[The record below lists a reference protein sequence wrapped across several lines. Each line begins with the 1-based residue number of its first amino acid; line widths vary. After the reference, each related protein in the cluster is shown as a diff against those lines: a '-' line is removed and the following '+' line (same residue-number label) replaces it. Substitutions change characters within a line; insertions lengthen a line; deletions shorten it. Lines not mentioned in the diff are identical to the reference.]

1 MKIWSI
7 IIGILLTAF
16 TILRGQSSHPNLL
29 ITPTDIKLINKELGK
44 YPAFDKAYNDLKK
57 QADKAL
63 VETMDVPISKDPA
76 GAYTHERHTKNYKAL
91 YAVGMVYATTKD
103 KKYAEYV
110 RTMLLQYAALIPTLK
125 NHPQATSSSPGRL
138 FHQALN
144 DCNWIVQAIQSYDAV
159 FDVLSVEDRKTIENG
174 AFRPLAN
181 FLTQDLESW
190 FNLIHNHGVWAVAAV
205 GMTGYTLHDK
215 SLVDKALRGT
225 KGDGKGGFLAQLD
238 QLFSPDGYYTEGPY
252 YTRYALMPFYLFAL
266 AIENNEPE
274 RRIFAYR
281 NEILKKAFYG
291 ALQLAYINGAFFPI
305 NDAMKDKDWTTQEM
319 VYALNIAFT
328 QYGKDEM
335 LLSIAKEQGKL
346 MFSRQGLEVAKALK
360 NKPKAKPFQWTSTN
374 FTDGQSGTEGGLSVL
389 RKGASDD
396 QTCLVFKYGA
406 HGLSHGHFDKL
417 TYLFYD
423 QNQEILPDYGAARFL
438 NVEQKFGGR
447 YLPENN
453 TYAMQTVAHN
463 TLVVDEISQYNGK
476 EATSE
481 ANHAH
486 LYFED
491 LSNPNCQ
498 IVSAEDNA
506 AYAGVA
512 MRRTVALIQLEGATK
527 PFVLDIYKIQSD
539 KTHQYDLP
547 FHYLG
552 HLIATNFD
560 YKAYTETRQTVGKK
574 SGYQHLWLEA
584 EAKTV
589 KLKTAKKAVHT
600 EGSPSV
606 TFLTGN
612 RYYSVTTTADSATSI
627 LFTRLGA
634 NDPNF
639 NLRNEAGFLI
649 RKKTQNTTFASV
661 IEPHGNYDG
670 KNENSTISESQV
682 ERLEVLKDDAQAT
695 VVAVRFKKG
704 KDYLMCIANDSAA
717 KTAAHSVV
725 VDGKTIGWTGAFSW
739 YHGL

>member
-16 TILRGQSSHPNLL
+16 TMLRGQSPHPNLL
-29 ITPTDIKLINKELGK
+29 ITPTDIQLINKELGK

-63 VETMDVPISKDPA
+63 SETMDVPIPKDPA

-125 NHPQATSSSPGRL
+125 NHPQAKSSSPGRL

-159 FDVLSVEDRKTIENG
+159 YDALSVEDRKAIENG
-174 AFRPLAN
+174 AFRPLVN
-181 FLTQDLESW
+181 YLTQDLESW

-274 RRIFAYR
+274 RRIFEYR
-281 NEILKKAFYG
+281 GQILKKAFYG
-291 ALQLAYINGAFFPI
+291 ALQLAYTNGAFFPI

-319 VYALNIAFT
+319 VYALNIAYT
-328 QYGKDEM
+328 QFGKDET

-346 MFSRQGLEVAKALK
+346 MFSRQGLEVAKAMK

-389 RKGASDD
+389 RKGESDD

-453 TYAMQTVAHN
+453 SYAMQTVAHN
-463 TLVVDEISQYNGK
+463 TIVVDENSQYGGK

-481 ANHAH
+481 ANHAQ
-486 LYFED
+486 LYFQD

-498 IVSAEDNA
+498 VVSAEDNA

-512 MRRTVALIQLEGATK
+512 MRRTLALIQFDGATK
-527 PFVLDIYKIQSD
+527 PFVLDIYKIKSD

-547 FHYLG
+547 VHYLG

-589 KLKTAKKAVHT
+589 KLKMAKKAVYT
-600 EGSPSV
+600 EGSLSV

-612 RYYSVTTTADSATSI
+612 RYYSVTSTADSAMSI

-639 NLRNEAGFLI
+639 NLRNEAGFI
-649 RKKTQNTTFASV
+649 VRKKAQNTTFASI

-704 KDYLMCIANDSAA
+704 KAYLMCIANDSAA
-717 KTAAHSVV
+717 RTAAHSVV
-725 VDGKTIGWTGAFSW
+725 IEGKTIGWTGAFSW
-739 YHGL
+739 QIIP